1 MNVKDEGQ
9 KFAGRAAIAGL
20 LLLASTVLSACAEKK
35 PGEPLKVDLGDDGTV
50 AQAQRQAGAG
60 KTPTPR
66 DRDALEPLN
75 RGIFKFNEVVDGVL
89 LRPLAHIYLGV
100 MPEFG
105 QKMVRNVLT
114 NLTSPVVF
122 LNSTLQGD
130 VNNAGRTFGR
140 FVVNS
145 TLGVAGAFDVATEFG
160 IPRERRKDFG
170 QTMGVYGAGTGTY
183 IVLPLLGPS
192 DARDTVG
199 LLVDIASD
207 PFTYILTT
215 DESFARAAVA
225 GLVKRADYLPVTDQV
240 YRDSFDPYA
249 TFRSMYLQ
257 NRDRFVKDYLG
268 DDVKDK

>member
-1 MNVKDEGQ
+1 MNGNENGRN
-9 KFAGRAAIAGL
+9 FASKVAIAGL
-20 LLLASTVLSACAEKK
+20 LLLATTVLSACAEKK
-35 PGEPLKVDLGDDGTV
+35 AGEPLKVDLADNNKAA
-50 AQAQRQAGAG
+50 AQQDREE
-60 KTPTPR
+60 PTPQ

-75 RGIFKFNEVVDGVL
+75 RGIFKFNEVLDGVL
-89 LRPLAHIYLGV
+89 LKPLAHIYLGV
-100 MPEFG
+100 MPEYG

-122 LNSTLQGD
+122 LNSALQGD
-130 VNNAGRTFGR
+130 VNNAERTFGR

-160 IPRERRKDFG
+160 IKKERRKDFG

-183 IVLPLLGPS
+183 IVLPVLGPS
-192 DARDTVG
+192 DARDTLG

-215 DESFARAAVA
+215 NESLARGAVD
-225 GLVKRADYLPVTDQV
+225 GLVKRADYLPVTDRV

-257 NRDRFVKDYLG
+257 NRGSFVKNYLG
-268 DDVKDK
+268 DDAREQK